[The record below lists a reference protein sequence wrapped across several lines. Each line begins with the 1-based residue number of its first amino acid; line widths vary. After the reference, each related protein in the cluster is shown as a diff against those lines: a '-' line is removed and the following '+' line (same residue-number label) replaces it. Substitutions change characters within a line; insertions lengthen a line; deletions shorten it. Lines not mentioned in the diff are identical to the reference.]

1 MFFAT
6 AYKAM
11 KRALLNIKLQMR
23 SFLILTWAFTRTHK
37 QTHTYTYAHVS
48 ASLFTPS
55 SCRSMSRGRSLSMA
69 EPTETGLKDAKM
81 RNKSLKMHD
90 KGLKMHD
97 KAQWK
102 MNKMAKVKGERERE
116 D

>member
-1 MFFAT
+1 
-6 AYKAM
+6 
-11 KRALLNIKLQMR
+11 MR

-90 KGLKMHD
+90 K
-97 KAQWK
+97 AQWK